1 MGQNELLWTSGSVVD
16 KQNEPLPGV
25 TVNIKGGSQGVIT
38 DVDGKYRIKVPNR
51 KAVLVFSFIGFQT
64 QEVSINGRSTVDVIL
79 QETITQL
86 NDVVI
91 VGYGQQK
98 KESVVAALSTISA
111 TASNLGVALAG
122 RLPGLTVLQRSG
134 VPGGENLD
142 FYIRG
147 RSTINGQ
154 QPLTIVDG
162 VERSFTALDPHEVET
177 ITVLKDASATAVYG
191 VRGANGVIIV
201 TTRRGKIEKPM
212 IDVTVEQAWQQATR
226 LPEMTSAYDYA
237 RLTNQVDLQNG
248 RQPTYSDYALE
259 RYRLGDNH
267 TFFPVSAVEQRECA
281 ILQLL
286 VIFIKKVYL
295 RRKNTKSTTTIRNQR
310 QIVSILD
317 LILM

>member
-1 MGQNELLWTSGSVVD
+1 MMFALQSLCIHVMGQNELLWTSGSVVD

-111 TASNLGVALAG
+111 TGLKQTPASNLGVALAG

-177 ITVLKDASATAVYG
+177 
-191 VRGANGVIIV
+191 
-201 TTRRGKIEKPM
+201 
-212 IDVTVEQAWQQATR
+212 
-226 LPEMTSAYDYA
+226 
-237 RLTNQVDLQNG
+237 
-248 RQPTYSDYALE
+248 
-259 RYRLGDNH
+259 
-267 TFFPVSAVEQRECA
+267 
-281 ILQLL
+281 
-286 VIFIKKVYL
+286 
-295 RRKNTKSTTTIRNQR
+295 
-310 QIVSILD
+310 
-317 LILM
+317 

>member
-1 MGQNELLWTSGSVVD
+1 MKARLITLFMMFALQSLCIHVMGQNELLWTSGSVVD

-111 TASNLGVALAG
+111 TGLKQTPASNLGVALAG

-147 RSTINGQ
+147 R
-154 QPLTIVDG
+154 
-162 VERSFTALDPHEVET
+162 
-177 ITVLKDASATAVYG
+177 
-191 VRGANGVIIV
+191 
-201 TTRRGKIEKPM
+201 RR
-212 IDVTVEQAWQQATR
+212 
-226 LPEMTSAYDYA
+226 
-237 RLTNQVDLQNG
+237 
-248 RQPTYSDYALE
+248 
-259 RYRLGDNH
+259 
-267 TFFPVSAVEQRECA
+267 
-281 ILQLL
+281 
-286 VIFIKKVYL
+286 
-295 RRKNTKSTTTIRNQR
+295 
-310 QIVSILD
+310 
-317 LILM
+317 

>member
-1 MGQNELLWTSGSVVD
+1 MKARLITLFMMFALQSLCIHVMGQNELLWTSGSVVD

-111 TASNLGVALAG
+111 TGLKQTPASNLGVALAG

-177 ITVLKDASATAVYG
+177 ITVLKDASATAVYT
-191 VRGANGVIIV
+191 RCKWCYYCNN
-201 TTRRGKIEKPM
+201 TTR
-212 IDVTVEQAWQQATR
+212 
-226 LPEMTSAYDYA
+226 
-237 RLTNQVDLQNG
+237 
-248 RQPTYSDYALE
+248 
-259 RYRLGDNH
+259 
-267 TFFPVSAVEQRECA
+267 
-281 ILQLL
+281 
-286 VIFIKKVYL
+286 
-295 RRKNTKSTTTIRNQR
+295 
-310 QIVSILD
+310 
-317 LILM
+317 

>member
-1 MGQNELLWTSGSVVD
+1 MKARLITLFMMFALQSLCIHVMGQNELLWTSGSVVD

-111 TASNLGVALAG
+111 TGLKQTPASNLGVALAG

-162 VERSFTALDPHEVET
+162 G
-177 ITVLKDASATAVYG
+177 TVFQSV
-191 VRGANGVIIV
+191 
-201 TTRRGKIEKPM
+201 
-212 IDVTVEQAWQQATR
+212 
-226 LPEMTSAYDYA
+226 
-237 RLTNQVDLQNG
+237 
-248 RQPTYSDYALE
+248 
-259 RYRLGDNH
+259 
-267 TFFPVSAVEQRECA
+267 
-281 ILQLL
+281 
-286 VIFIKKVYL
+286 
-295 RRKNTKSTTTIRNQR
+295 
-310 QIVSILD
+310 
-317 LILM
+317 

>member
-1 MGQNELLWTSGSVVD
+1 MKARLITLFMMFALQSLCIHVMGQNELLWTSGSVVD

-111 TASNLGVALAG
+111 TGLKQTPASNLGVALAG

-177 ITVLKDASATAVYG
+177 ITVLKDASATAVHG

-201 TTRRGKIEKPM
+201 TTRRG
-212 IDVTVEQAWQQATR
+212 
-226 LPEMTSAYDYA
+226 
-237 RLTNQVDLQNG
+237 
-248 RQPTYSDYALE
+248 
-259 RYRLGDNH
+259 
-267 TFFPVSAVEQRECA
+267 
-281 ILQLL
+281 
-286 VIFIKKVYL
+286 
-295 RRKNTKSTTTIRNQR
+295 
-310 QIVSILD
+310 
-317 LILM
+317 